1 MGTRLVAVLALVV
14 GGSVAAQKPGPAGAP
29 SLSRSVHSISSTVR
43 PAESAL
49 VGTIEKV
56 EQAERR
62 LILRTHDGRVTFI
75 LAATAILRMG
85 SKTLSLADLGSHSG
99 RRAKVRYTTADGRR
113 TAHWV
118 VVSSEPPKT
127 IQETLPR

>member
-1 MGTRLVAVLALVV
+1 MLAMLAIVFAQAAVSQVRSPAPAL
-14 GGSVAAQKPGPAGAP
+14 SKPA
-29 SLSRSVHSISSTVR
+29 HSISSTIR

-49 VGTIEKV
+49 VGTIERV

-62 LILRTHDGRVTFI
+62 LILRTREGRVTFT

-85 SKTLSLADLGSHSG
+85 SKTLSLADLGLHSG
-99 RRAKVRYTTADGRR
+99 RRAKVRFTEEQGRR

-118 VVSSEPPKT
+118 VVSSEA
-127 IQETLPR
+127 PRTAGKVDPR